1 MGVTRIAEKA
11 ASALM
16 GPFGATLMALTVVVS
31 TLGCNAAGLLGGS
44 RVLFAMGLDGVFLPA
59 ASRVH
64 PRYRT
69 PHVAIVALTMWA
81 MVLALSGTY
90 EQLFTY
96 VMFTSILFNVATGLA
111 LFRLRKIR
119 PDQPRPYR
127 AWGYPF
133 VPALFIL
140 GSAAFVLN
148 TLLER
153 PMESITGLGLLA
165 LGVPVYWYS
174 KGRLIG

>member
-1 MGVTRIAEKA
+1 
-11 ASALM
+11 
-16 GPFGATLMALTVVVS
+16 
-31 TLGCNAAGLLGGS
+31 
-44 RVLFAMGLDGVFLPA
+44 
-59 ASRVH
+59 VH

-69 PHVAIVALTMWA
+69 PHVAIVALTIWA
-81 MVLALSGTY
+81 MALALSGTY

-96 VMFTSILFNVATGLA
+96 VTFSSVLFSVATGLA

-127 AWGYPF
+127 TWGYPF
-133 VPALFIL
+133 VPALFVL

-153 PMESITGLGLLA
+153 PWESVAGLGLMA
-165 LGVPVYWYS
+165 LGVPVYLYWKRTS
-174 KGRLIG
+174 MSR